1 MRVGV
6 AEIMETGH
14 ITLAES
20 ICRIFSCDP
29 ANKVFLF
36 TLDEHAAN
44 LAFLT
49 NIFPNLVISVKPSG
63 KKIEEFLDDI
73 EPYALDRIYLVTLT
87 KHFRIISKWSL
98 KTRLFLIVHNIDEWF
113 GISSGESFRKF
124 LYSVSGTIHGK
135 LWIYFFK
142 VNFIFPSYKKKIL
155 EKVQRSDGRL
165 VVLSRAL
172 QNKLNNLK
180 INIGS
185 EVIPFSVFNSSLA
198 SLNTPSNK
206 QLRICIPGILS
217 QYRRNYLAFFNL
229 LESQLAEY
237 KTLFELDLLGGVQ
250 SENQFD
256 NPALLLAR
264 IDSLRRK
271 GFSII
276 THIVQFIP
284 PVEYDLELSKADI
297 IVGNMNV
304 ALNKFSSYGMTKETG
319 IPFAM
324 IRAAKPGILPEA
336 YQFPDEIKTST
347 LVYKDD
353 KNLGEILSDLI
364 SSRQKIEDLKKMALE
379 NSKKFSPETIYNV
392 LNNDQ
397 QINL

>member
-1 MRVGV
+1 MNGSVFRWVNHLRNSF
-6 AEIMETGH
+6 IQ
-14 ITLAES
+14 
-20 ICRIFSCDP
+20 FP
-29 ANKVFLF
+29 ALF
-36 TLDEHAAN
+36 
-44 LAFLT
+44 
-49 NIFPNLVISVKPSG
+49 
-63 KKIEEFLDDI
+63 
-73 EPYALDRIYLVTLT
+73 
-87 KHFRIISKWSL
+87 
-98 KTRLFLIVHNIDEWF
+98 IV
-113 GISSGESFRKF
+113 
-124 LYSVSGTIHGK
+124 K

-155 EKVQRSDGRL
+155 EKVQKSDGRL
-165 VVLSRAL
+165 VVLSHAL
-172 QNKLNNLK
+172 QNKLNKLN
-180 INIGS
+180 INIAS
-185 EVIPFSVFNSSLA
+185 EVIPFSVFNASLA
-198 SLNTPSNK
+198 TVNTPSNK

-217 QYRRNYLAFFNL
+217 QYRRNYLALFDL
-229 LESQLAEY
+229 LETQLAEY
-237 KTLFELDLLGGVQ
+237 KTLFVLDLLGGVQ

-256 NPALLLAR
+256 NPALLLGR
-264 IDSLRRK
+264 IDSLKRK

-276 THIVQFIP
+276 IHNVQFIP

-347 LVYKDD
+347 LVYKDV

-364 SSRQKIEDLKKMALE
+364 SCRQKIEDLKKKALE
-379 NSKKFSPETIYNV
+379 NSKKFSPESIYNNI
-392 LNNDQ
+392 LNDQ

>member
-14 ITLAES
+14 ITLAET

-29 ANKVFLF
+29 GNQVFLF
-36 TLDEHAAN
+36 TLDKHARN
-44 LAFLT
+44 LAFLNDT
-49 NIFPNLVISVKPSG
+49 YPNLVISAKPSG
-63 KKIEEFLDDI
+63 KRMEEFLNDI
-73 EPYALDRIYLVTLT
+73 ETYALDRIYLVTLT
-87 KHFRIISKWSL
+87 KHFHIISKLRL

-113 GISSGESFRKF
+113 GISPGESFKKF
-124 LYSVSGTIHGK
+124 LYSVSGTIHAK

-155 EKVQRSDGRL
+155 EKVQKTDGRL
-165 VVLSRAL
+165 VVLSHAL
-172 QNKLNNLK
+172 QNKLNNLN
-180 INIGS
+180 INIAS
-185 EVIPFSVFNSSLA
+185 EVIPFSVFNASLA
-198 SLNTPSNK
+198 TENTPSNK

-217 QYRRNYLAFFNL
+217 QYRRNYLAFFDL
-229 LESQLAEY
+229 LEKQLAEY
-237 KTLFELDLLGGVQ
+237 KTLFVLDLLGGVQ

-256 NPALLLAR
+256 NPALLLGR
-264 IDSLRRK
+264 VDSLKRR

-276 THIVQFIP
+276 IHDVQFIP

-347 LVYKDD
+347 LVYKDL

-364 SSRQKIEDLKKMALE
+364 SSRHKIEDLKKKALE
-379 NSKKFSPETIYNV
+379 NSKKFSPKSIYKNI
-392 LNNDQ
+392 LKDQ
-397 QINL
+397 